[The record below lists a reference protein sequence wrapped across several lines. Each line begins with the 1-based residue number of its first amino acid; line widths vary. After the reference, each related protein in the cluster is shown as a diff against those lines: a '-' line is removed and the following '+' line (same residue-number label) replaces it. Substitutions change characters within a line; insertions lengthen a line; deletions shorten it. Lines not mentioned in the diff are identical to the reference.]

1 MLTRMTI
8 KELIEKLERYDD
20 STEVLVEVNH
30 DLLVTLNDNAIE
42 KELVK
47 FDNSTVRAFEEDR
60 DTKSIVVIRA
70 I

>member
-1 MLTRMTI
+1 MTI
-8 KELIEKLERYDD
+8 KELIEKLECYDD

-30 DLLVTLNDNAIE
+30 DLLVTLNDSAVE
-42 KELVK
+42 KEIVR
-47 FDNSTVRAFEEDR
+47 FDNSTVKACEEDR

>member
-1 MLTRMTI
+1 MTI
-8 KELIEKLERYDD
+8 KELIEKLGCYDD

-30 DLLVTLNDNAIE
+30 DLLVTLRDNAIDE
-42 KELVK
+42 DIVR
-47 FDNSTVRAFEEDR
+47 FDNSTVKAFEEDK

>member
-1 MLTRMTI
+1 MTI
-8 KELIEKLERYDD
+8 KELIEKLECYDD

-30 DLLVTLNDNAIE
+30 DLLVTLRDNAIDE
-42 KELVK
+42 ELVR
-47 FDNSTVRAFEEDR
+47 FDNSTVKAFEEDK